1 MLAQV
6 MAISVD
12 SIIKITFQ
20 HTTIKKNVR
29 KSRKKLSTRKTF
41 TSNIISNGIVHEIAS
56 KASKCTIFKKYYRKN
71 DLSKVNS
78 KSILKNYTN
87 L

>member
-20 HTTIKKNVR
+20 HTTIKKMW
-29 KSRKKLSTRKTF
+29 
-41 TSNIISNGIVHEIAS
+41 E
-56 KASKCTIFKKYYRKN
+56 
-71 DLSKVNS
+71 KVE
-78 KSILKNYTN
+78 KNYQ
-87 L
+87 LERHLPQI